1 MNEYLTKKDV
11 TEKILAQGLY
21 SLKYIKRQ
29 KNTIKEGLLRGI
41 LSNIQGTILTIETIV
56 EAMKGSEKF
65 TDSEIVSM
73 YEDIISNN
81 EEPMSYKTMEDF
93 GFVRGDNIPFKNLK
107 EEINYFTL
115 ITRLENSGIS
125 KTKILLIKKRTIKI
139 WKDV

>member
-81 EEPMSYKTMEDF
+81 EEPMS
-93 GFVRGDNIPFKNLK
+93 
-107 EEINYFTL
+107 
-115 ITRLENSGIS
+115 
-125 KTKILLIKKRTIKI
+125 
-139 WKDV
+139 